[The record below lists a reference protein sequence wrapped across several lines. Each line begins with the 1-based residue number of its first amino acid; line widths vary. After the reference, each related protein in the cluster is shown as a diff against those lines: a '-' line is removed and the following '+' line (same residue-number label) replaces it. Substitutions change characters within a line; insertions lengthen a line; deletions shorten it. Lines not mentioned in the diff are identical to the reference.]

1 MLDKIK
7 NITRGQLIVVIFIFI
22 CAISIYAGINIKK
35 SNSIKDYKAFEKEVV
50 QAGKF
55 YYKLEKLELSKS
67 EERRVNLTSLE
78 KKNLISNPLKDK
90 CKGYVIISNQRD
102 IYTSEYSIVYTGY
115 VKCGSYKSPGYVEE

>member
-22 CAISIYAGINIKK
+22 CAISIYVGINIKK

-55 YYKLEKLELSKS
+55 YYKLEKLELSK
-67 EERRVNLTSLE
+67 
-78 KKNLISNPLKDK
+78 
-90 CKGYVIISNQRD
+90 
-102 IYTSEYSIVYTGY
+102 
-115 VKCGSYKSPGYVEE
+115 